1 MAIILI
7 FTLLINDLMAVFSSP
22 FWRKN
27 QTELKNDEI
36 NSMCFVQ

>member
-7 FTLLINDLMAVFSSP
+7 FMLLINDLMAVSRSP

-27 QTELKNDEI
+27 KTELKNDEI
-36 NSMCFVQ
+36 NSMCFVR